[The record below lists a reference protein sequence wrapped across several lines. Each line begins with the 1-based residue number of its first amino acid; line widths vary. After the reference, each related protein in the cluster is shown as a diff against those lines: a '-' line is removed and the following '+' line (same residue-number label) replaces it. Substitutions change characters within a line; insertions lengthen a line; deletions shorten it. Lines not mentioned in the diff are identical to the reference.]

1 MRGGVDSTLG
11 MNMLKI
17 NCYPLIGYL
26 EQIEL
31 SGEDEMFEIS
41 EKAGEM
47 IKDAF
52 KEKEEIP
59 SIRIVYNEGG

>member
-1 MRGGVDSTLG
+1 
-11 MNMLKI
+11 
-17 NCYPLIGYL
+17 L
-26 EQIEL
+26 EQIKF

-41 EKAGEM
+41 AKAGEM

-59 SIRIVYNEGG
+59 SIRIAYNEGG